1 MNALNWPRIVLCGLV
16 TGVAFTVMSVVL
28 VGVLGQDFLAAVSES
43 AVAGTG
49 APKTSP
55 ALYLLTVAAGV
66 WAMWLYSVI
75 RPGSASNIGAS
86 VVVGLAWW
94 VIASLQSLKWIALLG
109 IHTAAW
115 LPLTLNAVL
124 CVIAASIGAFLF
136 GAVQPKQLFQ
146 ATPDGSRERQ

>member
-1 MNALNWPRIVLCGLV
+1 MNTLNWPRIVLCGLV

-28 VGVLGQDFLAAVSES
+28 VGFVGNEFLVAVSES
-43 AVAGTG
+43 VVAGTG
-49 APKTSP
+49 APKTGP

-75 RPGSASNIGAS
+75 RPGSASSIRAS

-109 IHTAAW
+109 IRTAAW
-115 LPLTLNAVL
+115 LPLSLNAAL
-124 CVIAASIGAFLF
+124 CIVATSIGAYLY
-136 GAVQPKQLFQ
+136 GAVQLRQPSH
-146 ATPDGSRERQ
+146 ATPGGSRERQ